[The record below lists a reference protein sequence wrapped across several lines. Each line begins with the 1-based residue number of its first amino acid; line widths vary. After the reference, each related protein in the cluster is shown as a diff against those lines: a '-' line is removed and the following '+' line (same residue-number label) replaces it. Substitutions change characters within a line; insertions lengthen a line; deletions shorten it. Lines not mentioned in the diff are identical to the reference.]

1 MKLVIVSGIS
11 GAGKTVAL
19 KSMED
24 MGFYCID
31 NIPVFLVDKFTELL
45 NETGERY
52 SKVALGIDARSGSDL
67 YALENVFKY
76 MDKSKVDYDI
86 LFLDADDKKLIK
98 RFKET
103 RRTHPLAQGGRI
115 ADGIRIERERLDWLK
130 KRADYVI
137 DTSSMLTKDL
147 KVQLENIFINDSTY
161 KNLYITV
168 MSFGFKY
175 GIPDDADLVF
185 DVRFLP
191 NPFYD
196 DELRE
201 KTGIDK
207 AVKDYVMRDSFGD
220 EFLKKLFDMMDFLV
234 PRYISEGKNQLVIAM
249 GCTGGKHRSVTMA
262 EALYD
267 YLKKDS
273 AYGINI
279 FHRDIKK

>member
-52 SKVALGIDARSGSDL
+52 SKVALGIDARSGNDL
-67 YALENVFKY
+67 GALENVFKHLCS
-76 MDKSKVDYDI
+76 SKVDYEI
-86 LFLDADDKKLIK
+86 LFLDADDSKLIK

-103 RRTHPLAQGGRI
+103 RRAHPLAQEGRI
-115 ADGIRIERERLDWLK
+115 ADGIRLERERLDWLK

-137 DTSSMLTKDL
+137 DTSTMLTKDL
-147 KVQLENIFINDSTY
+147 KTQLENIFIKEAAY

-196 DELRE
+196 EELRS
-201 KTGIDK
+201 KTGLEE
-207 AVKDYVMRDSFGD
+207 AVRNFVMRGSDGE
-220 EFLKKLFDMMDFLV
+220 EFLKRLFDMMDFLI

-262 EALYD
+262 ESLYKKK
-267 YLKKDS
+267 KKDS
-273 AYGINI
+273 VYGINI
-279 FHRDIKK
+279 FHRDIRK

>member
-52 SKVALGIDARSGSDL
+52 SKVALGIDARSGNDL
-67 YALENVFKY
+67 GALENVFKHLCS
-76 MDKSKVDYDI
+76 SKVDYEI
-86 LFLDADDKKLIK
+86 LFLDADDSKLIK

-103 RRTHPLAQGGRI
+103 RRAHPLAQEGRI
-115 ADGIRIERERLDWLK
+115 ADGIRLERERLDWLK

-137 DTSSMLTKDL
+137 DTSTMLTKDL
-147 KVQLENIFINDSTY
+147 KTQLENIFIKEAAY

-196 DELRE
+196 EELRS
-201 KTGIDK
+201 KTGLEE
-207 AVKDYVMRDSFGD
+207 AVRNFVMRGSDGE
-220 EFLKKLFDMMDFLV
+220 EFLKRLFDMMDFLI

-262 EALYD
+262 ESLYE

-273 AYGINI
+273 VYGINI
-279 FHRDIKK
+279 FHRDIRK

>member
-31 NIPVFLVDKFTELL
+31 NLPVFLVDKFTELL

-52 SKVALGIDARSGSDL
+52 SKVALGIDARSGNDL
-67 YALENVFKY
+67 GALENVFKHLCS
-76 MDKSKVDYDI
+76 SKVDYEI
-86 LFLDADDKKLIK
+86 LFLDADDSKLIK

-103 RRTHPLAQGGRI
+103 RRAHPLAQEGRI
-115 ADGIRIERERLDWLK
+115 ADGIRLERERLDWLK

-137 DTSSMLTKDL
+137 DTSTMLTKDL
-147 KVQLENIFINDSTY
+147 KTQLENIFIKEAAY

-196 DELRE
+196 EELRS
-201 KTGIDK
+201 KTGLEE
-207 AVKDYVMRDSFGD
+207 AVRNFVMRGSDGE
-220 EFLKKLFDMMDFLV
+220 EFLKRLFDMMDFLI

-262 EALYD
+262 ESLYE

-273 AYGINI
+273 VYGINI
-279 FHRDIKK
+279 FHRDIRK

>member
-52 SKVALGIDARSGSDL
+52 SKVALGIDARSGNDL
-67 YALENVFKY
+67 GALENVFKHL
-76 MDKSKVDYDI
+76 DKSKVDYEI
-86 LFLDADDKKLIK
+86 LFLDADDKRLIK

-103 RRTHPLAQGGRI
+103 RRAHPLAQGGRI
-115 ADGIRIERERLDWLK
+115 ADGIRLERERLDWIK

-147 KVQLENIFINDSTY
+147 RTQLESIFIKEAAY

-196 DELRE
+196 EELRSR
-201 KTGIDK
+201 TGLEE
-207 AVKDYVMRDSFGD
+207 VVRNYVMRGTDGK
-220 EFLKKLFDMMDFLV
+220 EFLKRLFDMMDFLI
-234 PRYISEGKNQLVIAM
+234 PKYIAEGKNQLVIAM

-262 EALYD
+262 EAIYE

-273 AYGINI
+273 VYGINI